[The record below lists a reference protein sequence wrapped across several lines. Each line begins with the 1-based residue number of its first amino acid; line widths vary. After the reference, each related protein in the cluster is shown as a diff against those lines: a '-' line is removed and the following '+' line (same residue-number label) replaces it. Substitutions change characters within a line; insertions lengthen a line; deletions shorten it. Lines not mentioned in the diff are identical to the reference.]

1 MRNLTRFQSL
11 CSNSVHKRAQSH
23 LYKLQ
28 ISRHSSSSKSSKSP
42 QFNKPEKPQTNT
54 YASLF
59 NEITEIIGADN
70 VTTDETPSGFLIS
83 KRTHVESA
91 DVSDRFGRSTHA
103 VCKNA
108 EVENLSVLEDNQM
121 GNSGGIDVS
130 PVVHEITVIVRAV
143 NDVVSMEERLEN
155 SGFRFEPEVVEK
167 VLKRCFKVPHL
178 ALRFFNWVKLSEGFF
193 HTTETYNTM
202 LTIAGEAKELELMEE
217 LEREMEI
224 NSCEKNIKTWTILVS
239 LYGKA
244 KLIGKALL
252 VFEKM
257 KKCGCEP
264 DAVAYKVLVRSLCDA
279 GKGDIVLEFYKE
291 MAQKEM
297 VLELSLYKMVMNCA
311 AKLGDVD
318 AVLSIADDMIR
329 ISQIP
334 EHDAYGCVLKSFCV
348 SMRIREALEFIQNL
362 KSKEVS
368 MNRDYF
374 ETLVK
379 GLCCAGRI
387 SDALEIVDIMMR
399 RNLVDGKIYGIIIS
413 GYLRENDL
421 SKALD
426 QFEIMKESGYLPMAS
441 TYTELMQH
449 LFKLNEYKKGCE
461 LYNDMLKR
469 GIQPDSVAITA
480 MVAGHIR
487 QDNLSEAWKVFES
500 MEDKSIR
507 PTRKSYS
514 VFIKELCRVSRT
526 NEIFKV
532 LNKMQASKIVI
543 GDEIFLWVISCMEK
557 KGEMESVEKVK
568 RMQSI
573 CKHHPQDGE
582 ASSSDASRGQEPH
595 VEFDHNETEQKS
607 TVSHL
612 VEPLSKPYRE
622 QDLHEIC
629 RMLSSSTD
637 WYHIQKSLEKC
648 AVQFTPELVLEI
660 LHNSVMHGSAALHFF
675 SWVGKQADYSHSTAT
690 YNMAIK
696 IAGRGKDFK
705 HMRNLFYEMRR
716 NGYLITPHTWTIMM
730 MQYGRAGLTEMAM
743 TVFEDMKANGC
754 NPSGSTYKYLII
766 SLSRRKGRKVD
777 DALKVFQEMINAG
790 HVPDKELVET
800 YLDCL
805 CEVSM
810 LQEAKSCVD
819 ALQKVGFSI
828 PLSYSLYVRALCRAG
843 KLEEALALVNEVKEE
858 RSKLDEFVFGSLIH
872 GLVQRGHIEV
882 ALAKVETMRQAGIY
896 PTVHVY
902 TSFIVHFFR
911 EKQVGRALEIFER
924 MQQEGCEPTV
934 VTCTALIQGFANLG
948 KIAEAWDVFYQMK
961 IKGPFPDF
969 RTYSMFIGCLCN
981 VGKSEEALQ
990 LLSEMTES
998 GIVPSNI
1005 NFRTIFFGLNREGK
1019 RDLAR
1024 SVIQKKSALIRS
1036 RKFLT

>member
-1 MRNLTRFQSL
+1 M
-11 CSNSVHKRAQSH
+11 CSNSVHKRPQSH
-23 LYKLQ
+23 LYRLQ
-28 ISRHSSSSKSSKSP
+28 ISRHSSSSKSSKP
-42 QFNKPEKPQTNT
+42 PLFNKPEKLQTNT

-59 NEITEIIGADN
+59 NEITEILGADN
-70 VTTDETPSGFLIS
+70 VTTDETPSGFSVS
-83 KRTHVESA
+83 KRAPLELIE
-91 DVSDRFGRSTHA
+91 VSDRFGCSTHA
-103 VCKNA
+103 VCENA
-108 EVENLSVLEDNQM
+108 EEENLSVLEDTRV
-121 GNSGGIDVS
+121 GNLGGIDVS
-130 PVVHEITVIVRAV
+130 PIVHEITEIVRAG

-155 SGFRFEPEVVEK
+155 LSFRFEPEVVDK

-178 ALRFFNWVKLSEGFF
+178 ALRFFNWVKLREGFC
-193 HTTETYNTM
+193 HATETYNTM
-202 LTIAGEAKELELMEE
+202 LTIAGEAKELELLEE

-257 KKCGCEP
+257 RKCGFEP
-264 DAVAYKVLVRSLCDA
+264 DAVAYKVLVRSLCNA
-279 GKGDIVLEFYKE
+279 GKGDIALEFYKE

-297 VLELSLYKMVMNCA
+297 VLDLSLYKIVMNCA

-318 AVLSIADDMIR
+318 AVLSIADDMVR

-334 EHDAYGCVLKSFCV
+334 ERDAYGCVLKSFCV
-348 SMRIREALEFIQNL
+348 SMRIREALEFIRNL
-362 KSKEVS
+362 KSKEIS
-368 MNRDYF
+368 MDRDHF

-379 GLCCAGRI
+379 GLCIAGRI

-399 RNLVDGKIYGIIIS
+399 RNLVDGKIYGIIIG
-413 GYLRENDL
+413 GYLRKNDL
-421 SKALD
+421 SKALV
-426 QFEIMKESGYLPMAS
+426 QFERMKESGYLPMAS

-461 LYNDMLKR
+461 LYNEMLKR
-469 GIQPDSVAITA
+469 GIQPDSVAVTA
-480 MVAGHIR
+480 MVAGHVR
-487 QDNLSEAWKVFES
+487 QDNLSEAWKVFKC
-500 MEDKSIR
+500 MEDKGIR

-526 NEIFKV
+526 NEILKV
-532 LNKMQASKIVI
+532 LNNMQASKIVI
-543 GDEIFLWVISCMEK
+543 GDEIFHWVISCMEK

-568 RMQSI
+568 RMQGI
-573 CKHHPQDGE
+573 CKHHPQEGE
-582 ASSSDASRGQEPH
+582 ASGNDASRGQGPN
-595 VEFDHNETEQKS
+595 VELDHNEMERKT

-612 VEPLSKPYRE
+612 VEPLPKPYCE

-637 WYHIQKSLEKC
+637 WYHIQESLEKC

-660 LHNSVMHGSAALHFF
+660 LHNSEMHGSAALHFF
-675 SWVGKQADYSHSTAT
+675 SWVGKQADYSHSSAT

-716 NGYLITPHTWTIMM
+716 NGYLITPDTWTIMM

-743 TVFEDMKANGC
+743 RVFEDMKANDC

-766 SLSRRKGRKVD
+766 SLSGRKGRKVD
-777 DALKVFQEMINAG
+777 HAIKIFQEMVNAG
-790 HVPDKELVET
+790 HIPDKELVEI

-805 CEVSM
+805 CEVGM
-810 LQEAKSCVD
+810 LQLAKSCMDV
-819 ALQKVGFSI
+819 LRKVGFTV
-828 PLSYSLYVRALCRAG
+828 PLSYSLYIRALCRAG
-843 KLEEALALVNEVKEE
+843 ELEEALALLDEVKEE

-872 GLVQRGHIEV
+872 GLVQRGQIEE
-882 ALAKVETMRQAGIY
+882 ALAKVETMKQAGIY

-902 TSFIVHFFR
+902 TSFVVHFFR

-924 MQQEGCEPTV
+924 MRQEGCEPTV
-934 VTCTALIQGFANLG
+934 VTYTALIQGFANLG
-948 KIAEAWDVFYQMK
+948 KVAEAWDVFYRMK

-969 RTYSMFIGCLCN
+969 RTYSMFIGCLCK
-981 VGKSEEALQ
+981 VGKSEEALE

-1024 SVIQKKSALIRS
+1024 SVVQKKCTLINS